1 MKKNRILLFAI
12 FIALHFVACKKKN
25 FNEELV
31 NQNPTGPG
39 AVVINAISP
48 TYAQYGNT
56 ITIAGKNFGT
66 LASSVG
72 VKING
77 TTIAFNL
84 LSDSIITA
92 TIPIGVGSGPVAITK
107 NNATTTGP
115 NFEYLFT
122 GRTSLFAG
130 NGDVSPVYGTA
141 TTVGFRQLEGFDF
154 DNSGN
159 MFICDYLG
167 QRVVKVATNATV
179 TYHCGYNVGAGN
191 IGQSGPS
198 SFYQGFTPSDIT
210 ISATNRPYITD
221 GGQHTICTFRNDSAL
236 YIAGAFQSGYSN
248 TVAYASQFNLP
259 RSIKLSSNNKLLVS
273 DLNNH
278 CIRNIDP
285 SSTSSFVTTLAAT
298 NSAGDA
304 VGAAANARFN
314 LPAFITQEDNN
325 NILVADFNNAKI
337 KRVNITTGNVTTV
350 VGSTAGNV
358 LGPIAN
364 ARITKPNCA
373 VKNNQGNI
381 LIAEYESGYV
391 KCISPSGI
399 VYNLVGNGTI
409 TGYQEGAGTAARFK
423 QLGKIIAYGNNTFY
437 LADIGNRRIRKI
449 ILE

>member
-1 MKKNRILLFAI
+1 MNKNRILLFSI
-12 FIALHFVACKKKN
+12 FVALHFVACKKKN
-25 FNEELV
+25 FNEEIV

-56 ITIAGKNFGT
+56 ITITGKNFGT

-72 VKING
+72 LKING
-77 TTIAFNL
+77 TSVAFNL
-84 LSDSIITA
+84 LNDSTITA
-92 TIPIGVGSGPVAITK
+92 TIPVGVGSGPVAITK

-122 GRTSLFAG
+122 GKTTLFAG
-130 NGDVSPVYGTA
+130 NGDVTPDTA
-141 TTVGFRQLEGFDF
+141 NSATAIGFSQLEGFDF
-154 DNSGN
+154 DAAGSLFACDFTGQKIIRVRTTGTAAPFIGYFFGGTTTGTIPSTFTPTDVSFDANGKLYISSGN
-159 MFICDYLG
+159 HRIYSVLNNANTF
-167 QRVVKVATNATV
+167 AT
-179 TYHCGYNVGAGN
+179 
-191 IGQSGPS
+191 
-198 SFYQGFTPSDIT
+198 
-210 ISATNRPYITD
+210 
-221 GGQHTICTFRNDSAL
+221 
-236 YIAGAFQSGYSN
+236 IAGIGTAGYTN

-259 RSIKLSSNNKLLVS
+259 RSIKFISNNKLLVG

-285 SSTSSFVTTLAAT
+285 SSTSAFVTTLAAT

-304 VGAAANARFN
+304 TGAAANARFN
-314 LPAFITQEDNN
+314 LPAFITQEDHN

-358 LGPIAN
+358 LGPVAN
-364 ARITKPNCA
+364 ARISKPNCA
-373 VKNNQGNI
+373 VKDNQGNI

-449 ILE
+449 ILQ